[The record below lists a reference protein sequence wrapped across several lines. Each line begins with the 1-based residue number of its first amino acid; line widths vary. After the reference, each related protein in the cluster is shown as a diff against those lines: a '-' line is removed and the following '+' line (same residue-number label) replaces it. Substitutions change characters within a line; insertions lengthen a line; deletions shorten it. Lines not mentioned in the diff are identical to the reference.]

1 MIRTV
6 TKFTA
11 YGVFRNYEKFI
22 KRETSIEELII
33 SGGGARNPV
42 LVQDLKD
49 YFGASVEVK
58 NIESL
63 GMSSDAKEAICFA
76 VLANETISG
85 NETNIPRV
93 TGASKK
99 TILGKICLP

>member
-1 MIRTV
+1 MESIS
-6 TKFTA
+6 
-11 YGVFRNYEKFI
+11 NYEKFV
-22 KRETSIEELII
+22 KKETEISELII
-33 SGGGARNPV
+33 SGGGARNFQ
-42 LVQDLKD
+42 LVEDLKEL
-49 YFGASVEVK
+49 FRKISRVK
-58 NIESL
+58 NTESL

-93 TGASKK
+93 TGASRK